1 LSREPI
7 IRQFARCYGVCRWDC
22 GPLGW
27 PRSRTLPARRPRT
40 TRSPGTF
47 GRPSNACGSPPS
59 GATVYTFDA
68 NGDETGA
75 GSTTYSWDQED
86 RLVSTT
92 QGGHTYAYGYDGD
105 GNRVT
110 KKTDGSLTDTYL
122 WDPNGWLAELAIER
136 DGAGSEL
143 RRYTYGDTL
152 LQMNDGAADHSY
164 MTDPFGSVANV
175 TSSSGASELSYA
187 FDPFGNLRSSSGSLT
202 NYMRFDAQFLD
213 TNANLYDL
221 RARQYDPTIAR
232 FLEIDPVPNPL
243 MMPHTGSYVYALD
256 SPLVASDPS
265 GLLCIIHNSQGGCL
279 GAGMLDSAANW
290 YNKYGWRILTGVA
303 AGACILA
310 TTGGCAGIIAV
321 YGAGQVVAVA
331 NRYPLSSRLYWAN
344 AGCTVFKSWA
354 LGAPTLAFS
363 GSLEA
368 AVEAG
373 DISKLAWYSVTS
385 AGSAPSIAGSF
396 AESFSNPGCGIGD
409 SAK

>member
-202 NYMRFDAQFLD
+202 NYMRFDAQFFD

-232 FLEIDPVPNPL
+232 FLEIDPVRNP
-243 MMPHTGSYVYALD
+243 MMVPYTGSYVYVNDRPTVADDPAGLFTIGWCGNGQVGVGLTLRFIGLFGTGSGCLVLTSHGQLGFIETSGGGLTAAKGLGASVTTGVVVSNASCVEQLGRWFDVAGGTVGGEEAVALEGFTN
-256 SPLVASDPS
+256 SS
-265 GLLCIIHNSQGGCL
+265 GYVYGVYLGVGAGLGGEVHGGRTFTSYQVLLGGGC
-279 GAGMLDSAANW
+279 
-290 YNKYGWRILTGVA
+290 K
-303 AGACILA
+303 
-310 TTGGCAGIIAV
+310 
-321 YGAGQVVAVA
+321 
-331 NRYPLSSRLYWAN
+331 
-344 AGCTVFKSWA
+344 
-354 LGAPTLAFS
+354 
-363 GSLEA
+363 
-368 AVEAG
+368 
-373 DISKLAWYSVTS
+373 
-385 AGSAPSIAGSF
+385 
-396 AESFSNPGCGIGD
+396 
-409 SAK
+409 